1 MSTILL
7 PIKPEYA
14 YKILSGE
21 KKYEYRKRIAVHDIT
36 RIVIYASSPVSKIIG
51 EVSVSGNLKDTPKK
65 LWDKTKEHS
74 GISIEKYNK
83 YFYDKEV
90 AYAYCLKRAITYQN
104 SRTLE
109 EFGLNYVPQSFAYL
123 KECPY
128 CQELILYK
136 NGSCVNSKS
145 VEHVIP
151 ESLGNIEI
159 TIPNGHICDQCN
171 NYFATHIENEFL
183 NIETIKTLRTFHRVT
198 SKKGKIPELSAL
210 FAGEE
215 TKIEYDAKTGNA
227 FIGLSPELVHRLMTN
242 GFPKMFI
249 TRGGNIDEL
258 RDNYIVSRFLVK
270 VFSEMNV
277 YYALEHHTEGNLLLV
292 DDEKF
297 RELFDYV
304 RKGSKTKRVYSYTV
318 KQTKEPNPLG
328 NDNFICSVEI
338 TYDDSYKLT
347 GMIFN
352 LYELEFVLD
361 IWNYK

>member
-21 KKYEYRKRIAVHDIT
+21 KKYEYRKRIAAHDVT

-51 EVSVSGNLKDTPKK
+51 EVSVSGNLKDTPQK
-65 LWDKTKEHS
+65 LWDRTKEYS

-90 AYAYCLKRAITYQN
+90 AYAYCLKRATKYRN
-104 SRTLE
+104 SKTLE

-136 NGSCVNSKS
+136 NSLCVNSKS
-145 VEHVIP
+145 VEHIIP

-171 NYFATHIENEFL
+171 NYFATHIENDFL
-183 NIETIKTLRTFHRVT
+183 NIEAIKTLRTFHRVI
-198 SKKGKIPELSAL
+198 SKNGKIPELSAL

-227 FIGLSPELVHRLMTN
+227 FIGLSPETIQRLKTT
-242 GFPKMFI
+242 GFTKMFI
-249 TRGGNIDEL
+249 TRGISIDEL
-258 RDNYIVSRFLVK
+258 MNNYVVSRFLVK
-270 VFSEMNV
+270 VFSEINL
-277 YYALEHHTEGNLLLV
+277 YYALKQHSYSNLLINS
-292 DDEKF
+292 DDKF

-304 RKGSKTKRVYSYTV
+304 RKGSRTKRVYSYTV
-318 KQTKEPNPLG
+318 KQTKSPNPLE
-328 NDNFICSVEI
+328 NDDFVCSVEI